1 MYPISKTI
9 RVAIGLLSAAIAI
22 TSLAAAI
29 AILVIPTPPDWLMF
43 GFELVVL
50 AAAIT
55 GIYVARGRFSEGPG
69 LALACIAGSIVACTV
84 LSYVRYINSGR
95 SLGQF
100 PLDLIFLSRLAG
112 AGFLGVLGAMVIL
125 LRNPGRSCPL
135 LIKGLVLGFPVLA
148 LGAVVLVPQFKAL
161 LGPLGRI
168 QGPTRAIVALVVF
181 AAAGVLV
188 SASVHLVIK
197 AFEAGRDPHEQAQGG
212 S

>member
-1 MYPISKTI
+1 MYPVSKTI

-29 AILVIPTPPDWLMF
+29 AALAIPTPPGWLMF

-55 GIYVARGRFSEGPG
+55 GIYIARGRFSEGPG

-84 LSYVRYINSGR
+84 LGYVSINR
-95 SLGQF
+95 TLGQF
-100 PLDLIFLSRLAG
+100 PLDLAVLSQLAA

-135 LIKGLVLGFPVLA
+135 LVKGLVLGLPVLA
-148 LGAVVLVPQFKAL
+148 LAVVVLVPQARAL
-161 LGPLGRI
+161 LGPLGRM
-168 QGPTRAIVALVVF
+168 QGPTRAIVAVVVF

-188 SASVHLVIK
+188 CASVHLLIK
-197 AFEAGRDPHEQAQGG
+197 AFEAGRHPHEQASGG

>member
-29 AILVIPTPPDWLMF
+29 AILVIPTPPGWLMF

-69 LALACIAGSIVACTV
+69 LALACISGSIVACTV
-84 LSYVRYINSGR
+84 LGYVSINR

-100 PLDLIFLSRLAG
+100 PLDLVVLGRLAA
-112 AGFLGVLGAMVIL
+112 AGFLGVLGAMVIF

-168 QGPTRAIVALVVF
+168 QGPTRAIVAVVVF

-188 SASVHLVIK
+188 SASVHRVIK
-197 AFEAGRDPHEQAQGG
+197 AFEAGRDQHEQAQGG